1 MVAIMDVASAIGVPA
16 STIVHRRAF
25 HYAYREWDE
34 SVESWYMRLKNLAEP
49 CLFGNNADAFLLNKL
64 VVDLS
69 DETST
74 HILNTNG
81 DYELTLKYF
90 VDSAVKEEKLYAG
103 YIDEVKVEV
112 VHDDSSVP
120 AEIAADEPIAA
131 AASPNGAPTDP
142 VWSFMRSE
150 KIKKKE
156 RRKRAEKEEE
166 EPRQKRKYVRRKGIT
181 MESNGTNP
189 ESDARQRPKRKQNRT
204 PRKYYCDMCPEREFN
219 FKCNC
224 ELPFD
229 SFNRWLIVFAIQILY
244 FLKH

>member
-90 VDSAVKEEKLYAG
+90 VDTAVKEEKLYAG

-120 AEIAADEPIAA
+120 AEIPADESIAA
-131 AASPNGAPTDP
+131 AASPNRSPTVP
-142 VWSFMRSE
+142 VWTYMRSD

-156 RRKRAEKEEE
+156 RRKRADKEEE
-166 EPRQKRKYVRRKGIT
+166 EPRPKRKYVRRKGISI
-181 MESNGTNP
+181 ESNGTNL
-189 ESDARQRPKRKQNRT
+189 ESDGIPTRPKRKQNRT

-219 FKCNC
+219 FKCKSESEWYSTCIPCIRQTAGRLHN
-224 ELPFD
+224 
-229 SFNRWLIVFAIQILY
+229 N
-244 FLKH
+244 